1 MIWAV
6 FGIRCQNCYDPNH
19 SNRQKVAAAMPL
31 IKRYPNRKLYDTEA
45 KSYVT
50 LNDITRM
57 IRNGQ
62 DVHVVDNES
71 GEDLTNLTLTQIIF
85 EQEKRSA
92 NGQLP
97 RFLLTSIIRAG
108 GERLTEMRRTLE
120 AASETAS
127 DDFESVR
134 EQADAAMGQGQQMI
148 DQMQALLRIDERVAD
163 VMHLLNLPSALDLQ
177 RLQKRLDSL
186 ASRLHDQ
193 ESQAEEPDATSPQT
207 SETD

>member
-1 MIWAV
+1 
-6 FGIRCQNCYDPNH
+6 
-19 SNRQKVAAAMPL
+19 
-31 IKRYPNRKLYDTEA
+31 
-45 KSYVT
+45 
-50 LNDITRM
+50 
-57 IRNGQ
+57 
-62 DVHVVDNES
+62 
-71 GEDLTNLTLTQIIF
+71 
-85 EQEKRSA
+85 
-92 NGQLP
+92 
-97 RFLLTSIIRAG
+97 
-108 GERLTEMRRTLE
+108 MRRTLE